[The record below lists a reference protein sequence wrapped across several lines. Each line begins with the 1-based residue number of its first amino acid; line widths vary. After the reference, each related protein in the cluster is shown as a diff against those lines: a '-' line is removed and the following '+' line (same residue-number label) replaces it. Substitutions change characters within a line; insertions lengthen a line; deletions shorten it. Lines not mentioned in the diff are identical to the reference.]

1 MKPIVVEE
9 AQRGFIHHGAGEG
22 GRHRLGPEG
31 RGVGGG
37 LSLKHK
43 QTFFR
48 AYSCLGRKKKTCYMC
63 DADGD
68 AESMTHVTHPGDGG
82 GDGDGDAESMTPVTH
97 PGVISSRY
105 LDTHVN
111 SHTFLPPLTY

>member
-1 MKPIVVEE
+1 MKAPRQLKVFSKHRKRPKKQCLHENTEKALFKEVQTGMKPIVAEE

-43 QTFFR
+43 QTFFC
-48 AYSCLGRKKKTCYMC
+48 AYSCLGRKKKRVTCVMP
-63 DADGD
+63 
-68 AESMTHVTHPGDGG
+68 MVMPR
-82 GDGDGDAESMTPVTH
+82 V
-97 PGVISSRY
+97 
-105 LDTHVN
+105 
-111 SHTFLPPLTY
+111 